1 MAEGTV
7 TAETLK
13 NIKDARAEGEGIVTE
28 IIVDT
33 VDESTIDNDVKAAL
47 EKALADSVKDK
58 TGAETE
64 IAQYLDLSVLL
75 KTTSG
80 KELGTVNKMS
90 KNITFTIA
98 IPKELE
104 KEGRAFVVLRM
115 HEGETTVLE
124 TKMNADGTLSFQT
137 DRFSTYALAYID
149 ALAEDVVDDAEDVT
163 PDETTPD
170 EQSQQKEEG
179 GNYTTFI
186 IIGLIIVILA
196 ALFIIFFVL
205 KDKKN
210 KK

>member
-13 NIKDARAEGEGIVTE
+13 NIKDALAEGEGIVTE

-75 KTTSG
+75 KTASG

-137 DRFSTYALAYID
+137 DRFSTYALAYIA

-170 EQSQQKEEG
+170 DQSQQKEEG

>member
-1 MAEGTV
+1 
-7 TAETLK
+7 
-13 NIKDARAEGEGIVTE
+13 
-28 IIVDT
+28 
-33 VDESTIDNDVKAAL
+33 
-47 EKALADSVKDK
+47 
-58 TGAETE
+58 
-64 IAQYLDLSVLL
+64 
-75 KTTSG
+75 
-80 KELGTVNKMS
+80 
-90 KNITFTIA
+90 
-98 IPKELE
+98 
-104 KEGRAFVVLRM
+104 M

-170 EQSQQKEEG
+170 DRSQQKEEG